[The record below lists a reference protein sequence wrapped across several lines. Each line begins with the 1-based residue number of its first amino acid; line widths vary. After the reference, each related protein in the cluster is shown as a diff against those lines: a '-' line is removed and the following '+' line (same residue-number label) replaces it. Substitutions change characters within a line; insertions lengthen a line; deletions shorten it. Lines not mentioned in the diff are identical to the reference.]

1 MRRKNLLIITSKP
14 IFPVGGGD
22 KLRILEIANEL
33 NKYYNLDIIFPGNET
48 DKDLVVKSNLFQNV
62 YAHKI
67 NILRIILNILNF
79 TFSNLPIQL
88 SIVYHPKFRKFLN
101 NHGNKYDVILPHL
114 YRSAFYIPKKFTS
127 KVVYEACDCFS
138 LAAKRIS
145 RIKSIK
151 EFVFKLDQ
159 AKVFKL

>member
-1 MRRKNLLIITSKP
+1 MIITSKP
-14 IFPVGGGD
+14 IFPVDGGD

-79 TFSNLPIQL
+79 TFITYQFNYL
-88 SIVYHPKFRKFLN
+88 
-101 NHGNKYDVILPHL
+101 
-114 YRSAFYIPKKFTS
+114 
-127 KVVYEACDCFS
+127 
-138 LAAKRIS
+138 
-145 RIKSIK
+145 
-151 EFVFKLDQ
+151 
-159 AKVFKL
+159 